1 MSHKRCVA
9 QLGRALRSG
18 RRGRRFKSCRIDY
31 KKTDTARYLFFY
43 NQNERTGSVTSSVP
57 NARSGA
63 EGPRGPVDL
72 GFGPTGAERRPQVQI
87 YYFFVVKMVTLF
99 GFCADECY
107 MDFISEESR
116 KACK

>member
-63 EGPRGPVDL
+63 EGPRGPGDL
-72 GFGPTGAERRPQVQI
+72 GFGPTGAERRVHEVRGTSALDRPERSADRRFKGI
-87 YYFFVVKMVTLF
+87 CFFCSQM
-99 GFCADECY
+99 
-107 MDFISEESR
+107 
-116 KACK
+116 

>member
-57 NARSGA
+57 NARSDRP
-63 EGPRGPVDL
+63 ERSVD
-72 GFGPTGAERRPQVQI
+72 RRFKGI
-87 YYFFVVKMVTLF
+87 CFFVVKCKQIGETCRCKYRFRMQSLK
-99 GFCADECY
+99 
-107 MDFISEESR
+107 R
-116 KACK
+116 KNRYGRKMEAGRLGI

>member
-31 KKTDTARYLFFY
+31 KKADTARYLLFCS
-43 NQNERTGSVTSSVP
+43 RCDRISHMILSVS

-72 GFGPTGAERRPQVQI
+72 GFGPTGAERRPQVQRNL
-87 YYFFVVKMVTLF
+87 LF
-99 GFCADECY
+99 CSQ
-107 MDFISEESR
+107 M
-116 KACK
+116 